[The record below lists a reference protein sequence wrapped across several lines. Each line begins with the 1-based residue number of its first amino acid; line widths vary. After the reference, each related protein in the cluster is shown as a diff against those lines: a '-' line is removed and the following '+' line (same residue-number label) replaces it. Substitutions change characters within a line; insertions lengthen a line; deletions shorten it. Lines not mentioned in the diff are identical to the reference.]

1 MAGFVYAWGMQ
12 EQETPTTIPDLK
24 QVAQRHERPRWDA
37 LMAKRHDLG
46 FKQVAGRGL
55 RYVAEYEGEWLA
67 LVGWQTGVF
76 QCRPRA
82 RWLGWHKAVQ
92 FRRLH
97 LIANHTRFSV
107 LPEGAGVQHLAS
119 RVLGLNLRRL
129 SRDWQQRW
137 GPPIELAETFVDPQL
152 YRGTVYV
159 AAHWIQLGL
168 RKGSARSNG
177 QSTDKH
183 GQRKQMLVDPLR
195 ARLADPQE
203 RPEWACG
210 AVDVRYPAAE
220 LRSLRAQWEAV
231 EDSRSCHG
239 RRHRLAV
246 VLALQLRARLAGQVG
261 GRAAEAYAKTLTAE
275 ELGALGCRRDA
286 TTGESVTPSETTFQ
300 RVMERTAPGS
310 LERALERWTQ
320 PRVAASARAGAGKR
334 IRGANRLSATGQH
347 GATVTLVDQR
357 TGVPVASRSYREE
370 GGEQAAWRALLE
382 EVDLR
387 GRTVTLDAGHETE
400 RAIVEPHGGHI
411 MVRIKG
417 NCELTHAT
425 LSGLNWELG
434 AARSWAEAG
443 WKPSRQSDLEKRSSQ
458 VFTPHP
464 QLLPFPHAQQAYRIT
479 HERCARRGGAVK
491 RSYSYGITSL
501 PPAAASARELLVLQ
515 RGHWRVE
522 SANHY
527 RRDKVFGEAASRVR
541 TGPGPA
547 NNAALNNLA
556 LALLLSQPQF
566 ETVPEAQ
573 IYSAGNRAKALQLR
587 LSET

>member
-1 MAGFVYAWGMQ
+1 MGLRGGRCALPGGGTALAAGAVGGGGGQ
-12 EQETPTTIPDLK
+12 PELPRETASVGRGTG
-24 QVAQRHERPRWDA
+24 AAAAGE
-37 LMAKRHDLG
+37 
-46 FKQVAGRGL
+46 AGR
-55 RYVAEYEGEWLA
+55 
-67 LVGWQTGVF
+67 
-76 QCRPRA
+76 
-82 RWLGWHKAVQ
+82 
-92 FRRLH
+92 
-97 LIANHTRFSV
+97 
-107 LPEGAGVQHLAS
+107 
-119 RVLGLNLRRL
+119 
-129 SRDWQQRW
+129 
-137 GPPIELAETFVDPQL
+137 
-152 YRGTVYV
+152 
-159 AAHWIQLGL
+159 
-168 RKGSARSNG
+168 
-177 QSTDKH
+177 
-183 GQRKQMLVDPLR
+183 
-195 ARLADPQE
+195 
-203 RPEWACG
+203 
-210 AVDVRYPAAE
+210 
-220 LRSLRAQWEAV
+220 
-231 EDSRSCHG
+231 
-239 RRHRLAV
+239 
-246 VLALQLRARLAGQVG
+246 VG

-357 TGVPVASRSYREE
+357 TGVPVASRSYREA

-382 EVDLR
+382 AVDLR
-387 GRTVTLDAGHETE
+387 GRTVTLDAGHAGRETE
-400 RAIVEPHGGHI
+400 RAIVEPHGGHS

-464 QLLPFPHAQQAYRIT
+464 QLLPFPPAQQAYRIT
-479 HERCARRGGAVK
+479 HERWARRGGAVK

-501 PPAAASARELLVLQ
+501 PPAAASARELRVLQ

-541 TGPGPA
+541 TGHGPA